1 MPVRALLS
9 TVVVVAALV
18 SAAAAAA
25 APTPVTAW
33 YMYGSSV
40 GDLQSSA
47 YAHGCDFAKA
57 QPGTSTRVLLLDFGA
72 ARKLDS
78 STWGA
83 VDFNNTRF
91 SNADILS
98 ALERAADGYHNCH
111 VRGGVDIAYGNSN
124 YHLTGSGMSGTD
136 AWWAGYHQAERSE
149 SLADYQ
155 GSRGYTSQTSDAAGD
170 MEPSWDGASI
180 TRQLV
185 NGNQAQGWAFE
196 YDFGSADGCPQSGS
210 SDGPCNNGWHV
221 SDVGYVSFHGLALP
235 LPEIYSSAQAHQW
248 TVVRK
253 EWGSGYFFGGVT
265 ASTGVGLAPAT
276 AWNTLDSL
284 NSGLVD
290 SEVVCFGC

>member
-1 MPVRALLS
+1 MPVRASLS
-9 TVVVVAALV
+9 AVVVPAALASV
-18 SAAAAAA
+18 TAAGA
-25 APTPVTAW
+25 APVPVTAW

-40 GDLQSSA
+40 GDLQSYA
-47 YAHGCDFAKA
+47 YTHGCDFAAA
-57 QPGTSTRVLLLDFGA
+57 QPGTGIRTLLLDFGA

-83 VDFNNTRF
+83 VDFSNTRL

-98 ALERAADGYHNCH
+98 ALKRAADGYHNCH

-136 AWWAGYHQAERSE
+136 AWWAGYHQAERAQD
-149 SLADYQ
+149 LADYQ
-155 GSRGYTSQTSDAAGD
+155 GSKGYTSQTSDAAAD
-170 MEPSWDGASI
+170 MEPSWDWASI

-185 NGNQAQGWAFE
+185 NGNQAQGWAFD

-210 SDGPCNNGWHV
+210 SDGPCSNGWHV

-235 LPEIYSSAQAHQW
+235 LPEIYYSANAHQW
-248 TVVRK
+248 TVVRNQ
-253 EWGSGYFFGGVT
+253 WGSGYFFGGVT
-265 ASTGVGLAPAT
+265 ASTGVGLAPT
-276 AWNTLDSL
+276 SAWSALDSL
-284 NSGLVD
+284 NSSLVD